1 MNEPIDPEIVLFG
14 LILVNFFPLNVLPN
28 INPPMSEFMQIN
40 KEYITKISE
49 PFFSNI
55 ELKIK
60 YEKKERYNNEIDLKM
75 CLNALF
81 LTLFLENIL
90 YIKPLN
96 SIQEIIEIIIK
107 DIIKTYK

>member
-1 MNEPIDPEIVLFG
+1 
-14 LILVNFFPLNVLPN
+14 
-28 INPPMSEFMQIN
+28 MSEFMQID

-55 ELKIK
+55 VSKIK

-75 CLNALF
+75 FLKALF
-81 LTLFLENIL
+81 LGLFLENIL

-96 SIQEIIEIIIK
+96 SIHEIIEIIIK
-107 DIIKTYK
+107 DIIRIYK